1 MGHGIRW
8 TLISLLVTIL
18 AVVPF
23 YYYRGVYAHSKRLR
37 VVDPGRVY
45 RSGQLTEEGFADVVR
60 RLGIRTILNLQDD
73 YPDPDIRLGYWKRGS
88 IKESAMCAKLGVRY
102 VLIEPDLISRTRVP
116 AERPAAIEQF
126 LHIMDDP
133 DNYPVLIHCKAG
145 LHRTGVLSAVYRME
159 YQGWTRAQAYA
170 ELKAH
175 GFGDTYCT
183 IANDYVKQYVLT
195 YEPGQRRGSGGLSTA
210 SR

>member
-8 TLISLLVTIL
+8 TLISLLAVIL

-45 RSGQLTEEGFADVVR
+45 RSGQLTEEGFADVVH

-73 YPDPDIRLGYWKRGS
+73 YPDPDVRLGYWKRGS
-88 IKESAMCAKLGVRY
+88 IKESAMCEKLHVRY
-102 VLIEPDLISRTRVP
+102 LLIEPDLISRTRVP

-126 LHIMDDP
+126 LHLMDNP

-159 YQGWTRAQAYA
+159 YQGWTPAQAYA

-175 GFGDTYCT
+175 GFGDMYCT

-195 YEPGQRRGSGGLSTA
+195 YQPGQRRGSSVVSTPA
-210 SR
+210 E

>member
-1 MGHGIRW
+1 
-8 TLISLLVTIL
+8 
-18 AVVPF
+18 
-23 YYYRGVYAHSKRLR
+23 
-37 VVDPGRVY
+37 
-45 RSGQLTEEGFADVVR
+45 
-60 RLGIRTILNLQDD
+60 
-73 YPDPDIRLGYWKRGS
+73 
-88 IKESAMCAKLGVRY
+88 
-102 VLIEPDLISRTRVP
+102 
-116 AERPAAIEQF
+116 
-126 LHIMDDP
+126 
-133 DNYPVLIHCKAG
+133 VLIHCKAG